1 MGMRARAVARRDD
14 DGARARMRVTNAS
27 AATSQPLGH
36 RTRRRAR
43 MSSTRE
49 VRELLERAFAPCA
62 ELDVVDVSG
71 ECGSAFEVRVVSES
85 FRDKSRIE
93 SHRAIHDALGERDGK
108 DTRAERE
115 SGQGAVN
122 EARRR
127 GAEDRDGPLLWNEC
141 WLRINARREISR
153 VWPPSREA
161 NDVCA

>member
-1 MGMRARAVARRDD
+1 
-14 DGARARMRVTNAS
+14 
-27 AATSQPLGH
+27 
-36 RTRRRAR
+36 

-71 ECGSAFEVRVVSES
+71 ECGSAFEVRVVSET
-85 FRDKSRIE
+85 FRGQSRIE
-93 SHRAIHDALGERDGK
+93 SHRAIHDALASVMGE

-115 SGQGAVN
+115 SGQGAV
-122 EARRR
+122 AQRRDV
-127 GAEDRDGPLLWNEC
+127 GAAEDRDGPLLWNEC